1 MRAVD
6 IIVAKREGRELSPEE
21 LAFLI
26 DGFVSGDIPDYQ
38 VSAWAM
44 AVFFRGMSP
53 RETAALT
60 ETMLN
65 SGERMDLSGIGGP
78 LVDKHSTGGV
88 GDKTSLILAPLA
100 ASLGLRDPMMSGRA
114 LGHTGGTLDK
124 LEAIPGYRTSLSPAE
139 FRAILSRDGF
149 AMTGQ
154 TRDTVPADRL
164 LYALRDV
171 TGTVESIPLITA
183 SILSKKKAE
192 GTEALVLDVKYGAG
206 AFMKDPA
213 DAEKLARSL
222 IDTGAALGLRITALL
237 TNMDQPLGS
246 MVGNFLEVEECYA
259 CLDPA
264 LYAAVAAAA
273 ADGTAVAAAAA
284 NGTAASGGAWY
295 KTLGPALSADLMELS
310 LELTARMLM
319 LGNKAEGPEEGRR
332 LCLAALKS
340 GKPRELF
347 LRNIESQGGDRGR
360 FLALLGNYRSPHQ
373 SEILAREDGYIS
385 RIDARKLGHAGVVL
399 GVGRNRSDDPVSPH
413 VGVQFHRKAG
423 APVRKGDLLMTVWGK
438 DRGGLEAAVPVLE
451 QAVEYSAVK
460 PAPEQLVMKEIM
472 KEIRHG

>member
-6 IIVAKREGRELSPEE
+6 IIVAKREGRELSREE
-21 LAFLI
+21 ISFLI
-26 DGFVSGDIPDYQ
+26 SGFVAGSIPDYQ

-53 RETAALT
+53 GETAALT
-60 ETMLN
+60 EVMLN

-124 LEAIPGYRTSLSPAE
+124 LDSIPGYRTSLSPAE
-139 FRAILSRDGF
+139 FREIVARDGF

-154 TRDTVPADRL
+154 TKDTVPADRL

-222 IDTGAALGLRITALL
+222 INTGAALGLKIIALL
-237 TNMDQPLGS
+237 TNMNQPLGS

-264 LYAAVAAAA
+264 LYGDAA
-273 ADGTAVAAAAA
+273 
-284 NGTAASGGAWY
+284 
-295 KTLGPALSADLMELS
+295 LGLSADLMELS

-319 LGNKAEGPEEGRR
+319 LGDKAGSPEEGRR
-332 LCLAALKS
+332 LCLEALKS
-340 GKPRELF
+340 GRPRELF

-360 FLALLGNYRSPHQ
+360 FLAMLGNYRSPHR
-373 SEILAREDGYIS
+373 SEIFAREDGYIF
-385 RIDARKLGHAGVVL
+385 RIDAWKLGHAGIGL
-399 GVGRNRSDDPVSPH
+399 GVGRNRSEDPVSPQA
-413 VGVQFHRKAG
+413 GVQFHKKAG
-423 APVRKGDLLMTVWGK
+423 APVRRGDLLMTVWGK
-438 DRGGLEAAVPVLE
+438 DREGLKAAVPLIE
-451 QAVEYSAVK
+451 QAVEYSAAK
-460 PAPEQLVMKEIM
+460 PLPEQLVMKEI
-472 KEIRHG
+472 RHG